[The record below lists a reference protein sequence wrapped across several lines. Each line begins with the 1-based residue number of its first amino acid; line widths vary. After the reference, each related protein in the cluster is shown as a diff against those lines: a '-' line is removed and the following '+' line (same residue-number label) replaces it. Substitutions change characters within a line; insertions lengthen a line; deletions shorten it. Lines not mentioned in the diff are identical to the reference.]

1 MEKISIGRAPSS
13 ARVYLVAE
21 NRLLRETLVRL
32 FQKRSGIS
40 VVAESRYC
48 DTTAQQVAKRECDAL
63 LLDSLTTPQAIDLVE
78 DLSEEAPQTK
88 VILFAMDE
96 DADCFLRAVRLGIR
110 GYLLKEASSAEVIAA
125 VQAVVRGEAVCPP
138 TLCALLFEFV
148 AKEFSRRAGVAD
160 PPAACTSFGLTY
172 RQRQLIALV
181 AQGLTNKEI
190 AASLNLSEFTVK
202 NHIHRIMKQVDADTR
217 YEAVDM
223 IRASGFIPVA

>member
-1 MEKISIGRAPSS
+1 MEKISNGRVPSS

-96 DADCFLRAVRLGIR
+96 DGDCFLRGVRLGIR
-110 GYLLKEASSAEVIAA
+110 GYLLKDASSAEVIAA
-125 VQAVVRGEAVCPP
+125 VQAVLRGEAVCPP

-160 PPAACTSFGLTY
+160 PQACTSFGLTY
-172 RQRQLIALV
+172 RQRQLMALV